1 MRTTAKNRQTLS
13 DIAVKEYGD
22 IMAVV
27 QIASENNLPVTAEF
41 IAGEQVECP
50 EAEYN
55 LKVKEYLE
63 FKSAEPAT
71 APGQED
77 GVSPRLHTEHFTQ
90 EFI

>member
-27 QIASENNLPVTAEF
+27 QVAAENNMPVTAELV
-41 IAGEQVECP
+41 AGEQVECP

-55 LKVKEYLE
+55 RKIKEYLK

-71 APGQED
+71 APAPED
-77 GVSPRLHTEHFTQ
+77 EVAPRLHTEQFTK